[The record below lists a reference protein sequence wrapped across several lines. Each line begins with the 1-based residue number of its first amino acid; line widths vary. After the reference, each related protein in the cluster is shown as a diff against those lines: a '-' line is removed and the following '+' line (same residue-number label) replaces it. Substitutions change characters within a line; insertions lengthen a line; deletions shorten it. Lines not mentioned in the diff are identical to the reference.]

1 MFSRIILS
9 TIIVAGLVIGSSGLG
24 WTPAAQAPSGSAAP
38 PLTTGVN
45 PQASPAQPPALPAC
59 PELAT
64 ALRAVATNDSRLK
77 DWANLGRY
85 REANH
90 AIRRA
95 EVVFLGDS
103 ITDNWVQPRFGQ
115 FFPGKAYIGRGIS
128 GQTTPQM
135 LLRLRP
141 DVLALKPKAVIILA
155 GVNDISG
162 LATGPMTNEEI
173 AGNLESMAQ
182 LATSNG
188 VKVILSSILPTSGY
202 HLPNPSAVP
211 KTTLH
216 PIERIRELN
225 RWIRTYAREHGHP
238 YADYYS
244 AMVDATGVLRED
256 LSSDDI
262 HPNAAGYAIMAPI
275 AQAAIDQAVR

>member
-1 MFSRIILS
+1 MSRR
-9 TIIVAGLVIGSSGLG
+9 IVVSAVIVFGLVISALA
-24 WTPAAQAPSGSAAP
+24 WTPAAQVPGSVVPPAAAAGSSQTP
-38 PLTTGVN
+38 
-45 PQASPAQPPALPAC
+45 PAQPAALPSC

-64 ALRAVATNDSRLK
+64 ALRAVSANDNRLK

-90 AIRRA
+90 AVARA

-115 FFPGKAYIGRGIS
+115 FFPGKDYVGRGIS

-135 LLRLRP
+135 LLRMRP

-182 LATSNG
+182 LATTNG
-188 VKVILSSILPTSGY
+188 VKVVLSSILPTSNY
-202 HLPNPSAVP
+202 HQQNPNAVP
-211 KTTLH
+211 KSTLH

-225 RWIRTYAREHGHP
+225 RWIRQYATDHGHP
-238 YADYYS
+238 YADYYT
-244 AMVDATGVLRED
+244 AMADTKGMLRQD
-256 LSSDDI
+256 LSADDI
-262 HPNAAGYAIMAPI
+262 HPTAAGYAIMAPI
-275 AQAAIDQAVR
+275 AQAAIDQALR

>member
-1 MFSRIILS
+1 MSRRLVASTVILAATVIQSS
-9 TIIVAGLVIGSSGLG
+9 TLRSTASAQVPGSGA
-24 WTPAAQAPSGSAAP
+24 PQAPASVTPPPGPSAA
-38 PLTTGVN
+38 
-45 PQASPAQPPALPAC
+45 PALPAC

-64 ALRAVATNDSRLK
+64 ALRAAAANDNRLR

-90 AIRRA
+90 TVRRA
-95 EVVFLGDS
+95 AVVFLGDS

-115 FFPGKAYIGRGIS
+115 FFPGKDYVGRGIS
-128 GQTTPQM
+128 GQTTPQ
-135 LLRLRP
+135 LLVRMRA

-162 LATGPMTNEEI
+162 LATGPMTNEEV

-188 VKVILSSILPTSGY
+188 VKVILSSILPTSAY
-202 HLPNPSAVP
+202 HLQNPTAVP

-225 RWIRTYAREHGHP
+225 IWIRKYAADHGHP

-244 AMVDATGVLRED
+244 AMVDAKGLLRED
-256 LSSDDI
+256 LSTDDV

-275 AQAAIDQAVR
+275 AQAAIAQALR

>member
-1 MFSRIILS
+1 MLTGMLIQSSTLGSAPFSE
-9 TIIVAGLVIGSSGLG
+9 VPSGASMPQA
-24 WTPAAQAPSGSAAP
+24 PAAGAP
-38 PLTTGVN
+38 P
-45 PQASPAQPPALPAC
+45 QAPPALPALAGC

-64 ALRAVATNDSRLK
+64 ALRAVAANDTRLR

-90 AIRRA
+90 DVRRA

-103 ITDNWVQPRFGQ
+103 ITDNWVQPRFGR
-115 FFPGKAYIGRGIS
+115 FFPGKDYVGRGIS

-135 LLRLRP
+135 LLRMRP
-141 DVLALKPKAVIILA
+141 DVLALKPRAVIILA

-173 AGNLESMAQ
+173 TGNLESMTE
-182 LATSNG
+182 LAAGNG
-188 VKVILSSILPTSGY
+188 VRVILSSILPTSAY
-202 HLPNPSAVP
+202 HLQNPNAVP

-225 RWIRTYAREHGHP
+225 EWIRKYALEHGHP

-244 AMVDATGVLRED
+244 AMVDAKGMLRAD
-256 LSSDDI
+256 LSADDV

-275 AQAAIDQAVR
+275 AQAAIDQALR

>member
-1 MFSRIILS
+1 MSRRLVASIV
-9 TIIVAGLVIGSSGLG
+9 IVAAMLIQSSAVRSMPSAPLPGRGSG
-24 WTPAAQAPSGSAAP
+24 PQAPPSGGS
-38 PLTTGVN
+38 
-45 PQASPAQPPALPAC
+45 PQGPSASPPQLAC

-64 ALRAVATNDSRLK
+64 ALRAVAMNDNRLR

-90 AIRRA
+90 DLRA
-95 EVVFLGDS
+95 TVVFLGDS
-103 ITDNWVQPRFGQ
+103 ITDNWVQPRFGA
-115 FFPGKAYIGRGIS
+115 FFPGKDYVGRGIS

-135 LLRLRP
+135 LLRMRA

-188 VKVILSSILPTSGY
+188 VRVVLSSILPTSAY
-202 HLPNPSAVP
+202 HPQNPNAVP

-225 RWIRTYAREHGHP
+225 TWIRKYAREHGHP

-244 AMVDATGVLRED
+244 AMVDGRGMLRED

-262 HPNAAGYAIMAPI
+262 HPNGIGYAIMAPI
-275 AQAAIDQAVR
+275 AQAAIEQALR